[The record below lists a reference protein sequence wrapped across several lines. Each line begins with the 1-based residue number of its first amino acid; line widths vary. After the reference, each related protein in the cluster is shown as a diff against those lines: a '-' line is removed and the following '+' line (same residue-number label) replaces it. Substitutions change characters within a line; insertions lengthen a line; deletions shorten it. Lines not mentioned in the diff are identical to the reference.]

1 MPQPH
6 ANRADANGNRR
17 RRTVGKRRQGHR
29 ASAML
34 RAAANEKIMDFAL
47 NFLAVEVSLHKI
59 SGTRKIQSKLTC
71 RSLAA
76 SLQRQ
81 TGSGGTGRRAS
92 RHGRAAKGPL
102 NKQLMVSFENDYNN
116 GAHPK
121 VLQRLVETNEERTLP
136 YGADQFSESAKAK
149 IMAACDDEDAVIF
162 FLTGGTQTNATVIDS
177 LLRQYEGVVAA
188 DSGHIN
194 VHEAGA
200 IEFTG
205 HKVIT
210 LPGHGGKMRVEDLDK
225 YLEDF
230 NNDENNAHSV
240 FPGLVYITLPTELG
254 TLYSTAEL
262 DAIYR
267 VCRRNNIPLY
277 VDGARLGYGLA
288 ADGNDITLPYLAR
301 HCDAFYIG
309 GTKAGAL
316 CGEAVVFTHRNAPR
330 NFFTIQKQHGALMAK
345 GRLLGAQFDALFTDG
360 LYFDI
365 SRHAIDMA
373 KRMRMMFE
381 KKGYRLWIDSPTNQQ
396 FVIIGNDDVERL
408 SRDVLF
414 THWGKADENHTVCR
428 FVTSWATTEAELE
441 QLQSLL

>member
-1 MPQPH
+1 
-6 ANRADANGNRR
+6 
-17 RRTVGKRRQGHR
+17 
-29 ASAML
+29 
-34 RAAANEKIMDFAL
+34 
-47 NFLAVEVSLHKI
+47 
-59 SGTRKIQSKLTC
+59 
-71 RSLAA
+71 
-76 SLQRQ
+76 
-81 TGSGGTGRRAS
+81 
-92 RHGRAAKGPL
+92 
-102 NKQLMVSFENDYNN
+102 MVSFENDYNN

-136 YGADQFSESAKAK
+136 YGADQFCESAKAK

-210 LPGHGGKMRVEDLDK
+210 LPGHGGKMRAEDLDK
-225 YLEDF
+225 DLEDF

-240 FPGLVYITLPTELG
+240 FPGLVYITFPTELG
-254 TLYSTAEL
+254 TIYSAAEL

-267 VCRRNNIPLY
+267 ICRRNNIPLY

-316 CGEAVVFTHRNAPR
+316 CGEAVVFTHGNAPR

-381 KKGYRLWIDSPTNQQ
+381 KKGYRFWIDSPTNQQ

-414 THWGKADENHTVCR
+414 THWGKADESHTVCR